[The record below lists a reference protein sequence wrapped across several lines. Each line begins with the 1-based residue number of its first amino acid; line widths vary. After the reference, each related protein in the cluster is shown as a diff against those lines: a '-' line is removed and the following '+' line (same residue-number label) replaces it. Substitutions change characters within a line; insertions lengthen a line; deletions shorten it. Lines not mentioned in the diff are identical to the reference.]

1 MNLSHFI
8 ESTKE
13 ELSDQQENIDNISSM
28 HIGNPLQVQHKS
40 QQPNRYK
47 SGGKLPK
54 KKARH
59 IIQDIINTINKDY
72 EEEVIASQ
80 DDKKCNQ
87 VGHYALCCSKSN
99 N

>member
-1 MNLSHFI
+1 
-8 ESTKE
+8 
-13 ELSDQQENIDNISSM
+13 M
-28 HIGNPLQVQHKS
+28 HISDLQHKG
-40 QQPNRYK
+40 QQSNRYK
-47 SGGKLPK
+47 SGGESLK
-54 KKARH
+54 KKARC
-59 IIQDIINTINKDY
+59 IIQDITNTINKDY